1 MTLISIPQSDKK
13 KLNYHFNLLVKQI
26 EYTFGFK
33 MLYWKVQTNEGYGV
47 LHVVFRVVDDKLP
60 RKRKKGVLTS
70 KRRRGFVPHTWLSK
84 TWDKIHGA

>member
-13 KLNYHFNLLVKQI
+13 KLNYHFNLLDKQI

-33 MLYWKVQTNEGYGV
+33 MQYWKVQTNEGYGV